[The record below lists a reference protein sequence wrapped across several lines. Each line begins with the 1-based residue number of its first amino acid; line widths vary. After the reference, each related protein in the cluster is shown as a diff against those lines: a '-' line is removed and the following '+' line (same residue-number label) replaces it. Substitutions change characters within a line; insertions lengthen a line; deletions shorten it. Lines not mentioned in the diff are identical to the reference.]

1 MANIG
6 AALKQEI
13 TRLAR
18 KESRQQVDSTRKANT
33 QQRKEIAALK
43 SRIGQLEREVKA
55 LTRRAAGPGSVAAA
69 DRPDATAPRT
79 RFSAKGLQA
88 LRARMDLSAADLGKL
103 LGVSAQSVYNW
114 EHDKARP
121 KPAQLE
127 KLAAVRALGKR
138 KLAEALQAMA

>member
-6 AALKQEI
+6 VALKQEI

-18 KESRQQVDSTRKANT
+18 KESRQQVDSTRKAST
-33 QQRKEIAALK
+33 QQRREIAALK
-43 SRIGQLEREVKA
+43 KRIGQLEREVKA
-55 LTRRAAGPGSVAAA
+55 MTRKAARATSVGAAVE
-69 DRPDATAPRT
+69 PDAAAPRT

-88 LRARMDLSAADLGKL
+88 LRARLDLSAADLGRL

-127 KLAAVRALGKR
+127 RLAAVRVLGKR
-138 KLAEALQAMA
+138 KLAEALQATT